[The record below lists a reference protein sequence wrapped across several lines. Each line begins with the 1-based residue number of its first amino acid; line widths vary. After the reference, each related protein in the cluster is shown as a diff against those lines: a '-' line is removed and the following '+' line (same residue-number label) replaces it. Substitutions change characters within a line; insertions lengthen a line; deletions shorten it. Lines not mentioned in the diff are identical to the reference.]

1 MKEEEWYF
9 RGHIFHNEQIGARI
23 PYIAIVFVVE
33 QEYNCTLLCTHAV
46 LHAIL
51 YIYLRPQDPKN
62 S

>member
-33 QEYNCTLLCTHAV
+33 QEYNCT
-46 LHAIL
+46 
-51 YIYLRPQDPKN
+51 
-62 S
+62 